1 MSLLAELVLLELLS
15 ILLPIYA
22 HVQLVSLKLMETVE
36 PAHPNVMGAQS
47 QTSVMH
53 VLILSTESLKMV
65 VPAIQD
71 SSMMELLPAKPVI
84 QFVRHAVLQLPVLIV
99 SLKTTEPLSMEDA
112 FVQVDSSKLLTA
124 ITQSRAENVVLN
136 VKNVKILTL
145 ALIADQ
151 KQTES

>member
-1 MSLLAELVLLELLS
+1 
-15 ILLPIYA
+15 
-22 HVQLVSLKLMETVE
+22 
-36 PAHPNVMGAQS
+36 
-47 QTSVMH
+47 MH

-136 VKNVKILTL
+136 VKNAKILTL